1 MLKLR
6 TIGIRDYSVLESG
19 QRIGRIRFAV
29 AACGRAAFFY
39 RSRSTNQCPFLPSES
54 LAARRASP
62 DQGGTFEIF
71 SNGSRL
77 KVCRQPLSLS
87 SCW

>member
-29 AACGRAAFFY
+29 AALR
-39 RSRSTNQCPFLPSES
+39 
-54 LAARRASP
+54 
-62 DQGGTFEIF
+62 QGGI
-71 SNGSRL
+71 L
-77 KVCRQPLSLS
+77 LSIS
-87 SCW
+87 QH